1 MVLEPGVAEDHALFP
16 KAGDGEEHPF
26 RMGLVTEDYIY
37 HFRDLSCFVREAVY
51 IEHQYRTRDVP
62 GANTLRTDKVFIY
75 EVARSSGVQSA
86 LMECTLLVSVVLISI
101 GRIID
106 IPWVLRVLAES
117 RLGSFFSH
125 FGLRGRAFLSG
136 AKRRCVY
143 RLTDICID
151 FFYIQYSKPIY

>member
-75 EVARSSGVQSA
+75 EVAHSSGVQKRLNGMYFAS
-86 LMECTLLVSVVLISI
+86 VSSTDLYRKDNRHSVGVEGV
-101 GRIID
+101 GR
-106 IPWVLRVLAES
+106 ES
-117 RLGSFFSH
+117 
-125 FGLRGRAFLSG
+125 SG
-136 AKRRCVY
+136 
-143 RLTDICID
+143 
-151 FFYIQYSKPIY
+151 